1 MFLSKN
7 ILVITDLWELYEFE
21 LIIIIN
27 FQELNL
33 EVDKLRREPKGHWS
47 DHLTETENYLGKNLT
62 IEHYCFALCFMC
74 KLFDSCEMPGSWLLM
89 ECWNKETNR
98 TTQ

>member
-7 ILVITDLWELYEFE
+7 IQVITDWWELYEFE

-33 EVDKLRREPKGHWS
+33 EVDKKRTN
-47 DHLTETENYLGKNLT
+47 HLTETENYLGKNLT

-74 KLFDSCEMPGSWLLM
+74 KLFDSCEMPG
-89 ECWNKETNR
+89 
-98 TTQ
+98 